1 MDKQIDL
8 KIKQIAVTVAAL
20 NHALTQMYD
29 AVELM
34 AQTQWD
40 LYATLCAQ
48 FEEFKDLNYKGD
60 DHNDA

>member
-1 MDKQIDL
+1 MDRNVDL
-8 KIKQIAVTVAAL
+8 KIKQIAVTIAAL

-48 FEEFKDLNYKGD
+48 FEEFRTISDQNVAK
-60 DHNDA
+60 